1 MKKLLILLLI
11 PTMLLCGC
19 KGGNKKSITQTQ
31 ILMDTVCTVT
41 ADCSKES
48 LNGALNLCEELD
60 RLLSRHR
67 PESEVSLI
75 NHHDELELSKE
86 TLEVLAQ
93 AIYYCQKTGG
103 KYDITITPALNLYD
117 FEKQK
122 APTPEEAKKVLY
134 KVGCNRIE
142 VNGNSVD
149 LHNTDIDFGSIAK
162 GYAADKM
169 VKYLK
174 ENGAVNGIVNLGGNV
189 AVFGK
194 EYNVGIKKPFTDDEV
209 MLTVKI
215 KNASAA
221 TSGIYERGF
230 EKDGKYYHH
239 ILDVKTG
246 MPIENELAS
255 VTILGEK
262 ASECDVLST
271 VCMILGEKAALN
283 LINSTP
289 GYEAVFIKKDN
300 SVFVS
305 DGLKIK
311 DKQVVYK

>member
-19 KGGNKKSITQTQ
+19 KDSEKKSITKTQ

-41 ADCSKES
+41 ADCSEKS
-48 LNGALNLCEELD
+48 IKGALDLCEKLD
-60 RLLSRHR
+60 SLLSRHR
-67 PESEVSLI
+67 PESEVSLL
-75 NHHDELELSKE
+75 NHHDELEISKE
-86 TLEVLAQ
+86 TLEILAQ

-122 APTPEEAKKVLY
+122 APTEEEARKVLY
-134 KVGCNRIE
+134 KVGFNRIE
-142 VNGNSVD
+142 VNGNHID

-174 ENGAVNGIVNLGGNV
+174 DKGAKNGIVNLGGNV

-194 EYNVGIKKPFTDDEV
+194 EYKVGIKKPFSDDEV
-209 MLTVKI
+209 MLTVKL
-215 KNASAA
+215 KNKSAA

-230 EKDGKYYHH
+230 EKDGKFYHH

-246 MPIENELAS
+246 MPVDNNLAS

-262 ASECDVLST
+262 SSECDVLST
-271 VCMILGEKAALN
+271 VCMILGEKAAKN
-283 LINSTP
+283 LINETP

-300 SVFVS
+300 SVSVS
-305 DGLKIK
+305 KGLKIK
-311 DKQVVYK
+311 DKQVIYK